1 MNNTLVN
8 PQNKETVPEILPII
22 PTMDVVVFPN
32 MIVPLLVLD
41 EKIITGVNHALQESK
56 LIFLLAAKD
65 SHNSAEG
72 SIGTND
78 LYQVGTI
85 ATIMRLIKIPEGGIK
100 ILVQGVG
107 KGRARDI
114 VTQDNMLR
122 AHIDPLEVEM
132 NDIDTLLPHI
142 RSIKAVAEKMA
153 TSGHSFSPDFHII
166 LSKMQDPEKIA
177 DFVLSHLSL
186 TVEQGQQLLEVQ
198 SQEELLE
205 TIYHYLHQEIEVAE
219 IQEKIRSNAR
229 EAMNRA
235 QKEYYLREQLK
246 AIKQELGEDDLEEIE
261 QMIEK
266 LEALPLDQDTK
277 EEVMRQIN
285 RLERTAPDSLE
296 ATVTRNYLEWIFAL
310 PWGKETEDN
319 LDITHAKQILDEE
332 HHGLKDI
339 KERILDF
346 ISVRNL
352 KKDGYAPILCFVG
365 PPGTGKT
372 SLGQSIAKSLG
383 RTYSRISLG
392 GVKDEAE
399 IRGHRRTYVGAMPGR
414 FVQALRKAESSN
426 PLIVIDELDKIGS
439 DFRGD
444 PSAAMLEVLD
454 PQQNNAFYDNY
465 LGVPFDLS
473 KILFIATA
481 NNLDTIP
488 GPLRDRLEVIELS
501 GYTVAE
507 KAHIAKKHLTNKAI
521 TDTGLDPESVSI
533 DDEVVTDII
542 ENFTRESG
550 VRQLERLIRKLCS
563 KAARLFVETK
573 NKITFTKDNIEEY
586 LGARP
591 FVDDE
596 INLKDQVGIS
606 NGLAWTSYGGD
617 MLQIEAVLMPGNGK
631 LMLTGQLGDVMKES
645 AHAAVTYARCH
656 AKEFAIDPELFK
668 KNDLHIHVPAG
679 AIPKDGPS
687 AGITMLTAILSTL
700 TQRPINSTYAMTGEL
715 NLRGDVMRIGG
726 LKEKI
731 LAAKRNNLSH
741 VIAPIKNKPDL
752 RDMDDVVQGI
762 NIIWVEHADEVLQR
776 VLEPLKQKKS
786 KLA

>member
-1 MNNTLVN
+1 MNNTLMN
-8 PQNKETVPEILPII
+8 QPNKETIPEVLSII

-41 EKIITGVNHALQESK
+41 EKIIKGVNQALEESK
-56 LIFLLAAKD
+56 LVFLLAAKD
-65 SHNSAEG
+65 SANSSEG
-72 SIGTND
+72 AIGTND

-85 ATIMRLIKIPEGGIK
+85 ATIMRLIKIPEGGVK

-114 VTQDNMLR
+114 VNQGDVLQAR
-122 AHIDPLEVEM
+122 IDPLEVEA
-132 NDIDTLLPHI
+132 NDIETLLPHI

-229 EAMNRA
+229 EAMNKA

-246 AIKQELGEDDLEEIE
+246 AIKQELGEDDVEEIE
-261 QMIEK
+261 QMMEK
-266 LEALPLDQDTK
+266 LEALPVTDDVK
-277 EEVMRQIN
+277 EEVTRQIN

-319 LDITHAKQILDEE
+319 LDIKHAKKILDID

-339 KERILDF
+339 KDRILDF

-352 KKDGYAPILCFVG
+352 KQDGYAPILCFVG

-372 SLGQSIAKSLG
+372 SLGKSIAKSLG
-383 RTYSRISLG
+383 RAYSRISLG

-414 FVQALRKAESSN
+414 FIQAMRKTESAN
-426 PLIVIDELDKIGS
+426 PLVVIDELDKLGS

-454 PQQNNAFYDNY
+454 PQQNNTFYDNY

-473 KILFIATA
+473 RIMFIATA
-481 NNLDTIP
+481 NSLDTIP
-488 GPLRDRLEVIELS
+488 GPLRDRLEIIELS
-501 GYTVAE
+501 GYTIEE
-507 KAHIAKKHLTNKAI
+507 KVHIAKKHLISKAVE
-521 TDTGLDPESVSI
+521 DTGLDREKISLS
-533 DDEVVTDII
+533 DDVIKDIA
-542 ENFTRESG
+542 NSYTRESG
-550 VRQLERLIRKLCS
+550 VRQLERLVRKLCS
-563 KAARLFVETK
+563 KAARSLVED
-573 NKITFTKDNIEEY
+573 NEHVTFTSENIENY
-586 LGARP
+586 LGPRV
-591 FVDDE
+591 FVDEGLDS
-596 INLKDQVGIS
+596 KDQVGIS
-606 NGLAWTSYGGD
+606 NGLAWTSYGGEI
-617 MLQIEAVLMPGNGK
+617 LQIEAVLMPGVGK

-645 AHAAVTYARCH
+645 AQAAVSYARSH
-656 AKEFAIDPELFK
+656 AERFGIDLDVFK

-687 AGITMLTAILSTL
+687 AGITMLTAILSAL
-700 TQRPINSTYAMTGEL
+700 TKRPINAQYAMTGEL

-726 LKEKI
+726 LKEKV
-731 LAAKRNNLSH
+731 LAAKRNKLGH
-741 VIAPIKNKPDL
+741 VIAPMKNKPDL
-752 RDMDDVVQGI
+752 KDMDDVTDGI
-762 NIIWVEHADEVLQR
+762 EIIWVEHADEVLNR
-776 VLEPLKQKKS
+776 VLEPS
-786 KLA
+786 KEK